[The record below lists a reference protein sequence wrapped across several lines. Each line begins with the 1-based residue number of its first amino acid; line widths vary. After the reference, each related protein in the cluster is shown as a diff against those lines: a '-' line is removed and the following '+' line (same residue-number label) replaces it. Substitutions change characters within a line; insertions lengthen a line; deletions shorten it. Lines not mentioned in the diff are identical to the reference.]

1 MSESDLAQL
10 LGLLATGAE
19 AEQLAQPLATA
30 RETGLPAARLRVLA
44 EATEHAL
51 RIHRTLGQHRRRE
64 AELAALFDTA
74 GDLAAL
80 RDVDAVLRSIVRRAR
95 LLLGTDLAY
104 LSLNDETAGDTYMR
118 VTDGSISV
126 RFQQVRLGM
135 GEGLGGRVAHTA
147 EPAATAGYLSDTQ
160 FAHTAAID
168 AAVAD
173 EGLVSILGVPLRLAN
188 RVIGVLYAG
197 ERDTR
202 SFTPEEIALLTSL
215 ADHAAVALDTAR
227 LLEETR
233 THHEALRRA
242 EAAHDRLTDLVLRG
256 GDVHDVAVA
265 VAELLGGGIA
275 VRDAEGAVLARTGT
289 APPRVPAQAVAEAR
303 ASGRAVRS
311 GRRWVCAVLA
321 GAELLGTMVL
331 TDRPE
336 LTEADQRLF
345 ERAGVVTALVLL
357 LRRSVAEA
365 ENRVRGELLTD
376 LLAGTAD
383 PDALLARAARLGVD
397 LGRRQVVL
405 VAESARERV
414 GVAAARVARAA
425 QGLAAGAVLLVPGED
440 PGAVAR
446 TVAAEL
452 GAAVGGPVTVG
463 GAGPVVVAG
472 GAGGDAMGGTTG
484 AGATGDG
491 AAGGLRM
498 RGGAAGGGA
507 MGGGAMGGGAA
518 GGGAIGGGAAGPGLA
533 GSGRGVVDGLGGLGA
548 AHREAQRCLRALLA
562 LGRRGEGAAVAE
574 LGFVGV
580 LLGDR
585 ADVAGFVRDTLGAVL
600 DYDARRGTELVRT
613 LTEYFGHGCSPART
627 REALHVHVNTVTQR
641 LERVADLLGADW
653 QEPARALEVQ
663 LALRLHRLS
672 G

>member
-19 AEQLAQPLATA
+19 AEQLARPLATA

-227 LLEETR
+227 LLEQTH

-472 GAGGDAMGGTTG
+472 GAGG
-484 AGATGDG
+484 
-491 AAGGLRM
+491 
-498 RGGAAGGGA
+498 GAAGGGA
-507 MGGGAMGGGAA
+507 T
-518 GGGAIGGGAAGPGLA
+518 GGGAIGGGGAGGGAAGSGLA
-533 GSGRGVVDGLGGLGA
+533 GSGRGVADGLGGLGA

>member
-19 AEQLAQPLATA
+19 AEQLARPLAAA

-227 LLEETR
+227 LLEQTR

-425 QGLAAGAVLLVPGED
+425 QGLAAGAVLLIPGED

-472 GAGGDAMGGTTG
+472 GGALGGGALGGGALGGGATGEGTTG
-484 AGATGDG
+484 
-491 AAGGLRM
+491 R
-498 RGGAAGGGA
+498 GAAGGGA
-507 MGGGAMGGGAA
+507 VGGGAA
-518 GGGAIGGGAAGPGLA
+518 GGGAGIGGGGAGGGAAGPGLPGA
-533 GSGRGVVDGLGGLGA
+533 GRGVADGLGGLGA

>member
-1 MSESDLAQL
+1 MSGSALARL
-10 LGLLATGAE
+10 LGLLASHAE
-19 AEQLAQPLATA
+19 AGQLTEPLALA
-30 RETGLPAARLRVLA
+30 REAGLPAAELRVLA

-104 LSLNDETAGDTYMR
+104 LSLNDETVGDTYMR
-118 VTDGSISV
+118 VTDGSIS
-126 RFQQVRLGM
+126 RAFQRVRLGM

-147 EPAATAGYLSDTQ
+147 EPAATSGYLGDTQ

-173 EGLVSILGVPLRLAN
+173 EGLVSILGVPLRLADT
-188 RVIGVLYAG
+188 VIGVLYAG

-202 SFTPEEIALLTSL
+202 SFTPEEIALLASL
-215 ADHAAVALDTAR
+215 ADHAAIALDNAR

-233 THHEALRRA
+233 AHHESLRRA

-256 GDVHDVAVA
+256 GDVHDVAIA
-265 VAELLGGGIA
+265 VAEVLGGGIA

-289 APPRVPAQAVAEAR
+289 SPPRVPAQAVAQAR
-303 ASGRAVRS
+303 SSGRAVRC

-321 GAELLGTMVL
+321 GSELLGTVVL
-331 TDRPE
+331 TGRPE
-336 LTEADQRLF
+336 LSEADQRLF

-376 LLAGTAD
+376 LLTATAD

-397 LGRRQVVL
+397 LGRGHVLL
-405 VAESARERV
+405 VAESPRGRL

-425 QGLAAGAVLLVPGED
+425 QGLAAGAVLLVPGAD

-446 TVAAEL
+446 AVAAEL
-452 GAAVGGPVTVG
+452 GTAVGGPVTVG
-463 GAGPVVVAG
+463 GAGPVALV
-472 GAGGDAMGGTTG
+472 GDRAR
-484 AGATGDG
+484 AANGD
-491 AAGGLRM
+491 
-498 RGGAAGGGA
+498 
-507 MGGGAMGGGAA
+507 
-518 GGGAIGGGAAGPGLA
+518 GLA
-533 GSGRGVVDGLGGLGA
+533 GIAA
-548 AHREAQRCLRALLA
+548 AHQEAGRCLTALTA
-562 LGRRGEGAAVAE
+562 LGRRGEGAAIGE

-613 LTEYFGHGCSPART
+613 LTEYFAHGCSPART

-653 QEPARALEVQ
+653 PEPARALEIQ